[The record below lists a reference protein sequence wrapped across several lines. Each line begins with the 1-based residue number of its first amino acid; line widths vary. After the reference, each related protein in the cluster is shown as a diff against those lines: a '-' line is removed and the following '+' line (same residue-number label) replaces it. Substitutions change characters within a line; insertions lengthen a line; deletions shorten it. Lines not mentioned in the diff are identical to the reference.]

1 MGSFLASKN
10 SGSDHQKVKIINIL
24 EQEGELGLTISQI
37 AEKIN
42 LNRNSTAKYLEIMA
56 EKGEIYKVEKGTTSK
71 LYYPSRVAKSFEE
84 RNKYMVKYYQFLHKS
99 LFVDYLKDYKIA
111 REIGRAMAPDAAK
124 LYTERFEDVELSF
137 ESISGVISMAVEITY
152 PIANVKADVKL
163 NPKKKDSF
171 IISIKRCICN
181 GNNNYRSICEIQTGL
196 FEGIL
201 YELIYPQRVKVEEVE
216 CKCDGFDSC
225 KYIITNLGNKNE

>member
-10 SGSDHQKVKIINIL
+10 SGSDHQKVKIINLL
-24 EQEGELGLTISQI
+24 EQEGDLGLTISQI

-56 EKGEIYKVEKGTTSK
+56 EKGEIYKVEKGPTSK
-71 LYYPSRVAKSFEE
+71 LYYPNRVAKSFEE
-84 RNKYMVKYYQFLHKS
+84 RNKYMVKYYQLLHKS
-99 LFVDYLKDYKIA
+99 MFIDYLKDYQVA
-111 REIGRAMAPDAAK
+111 REIGLKMAPLAAK
-124 LYTERFEDVELSF
+124 MYTERFEEVELSF

-171 IISIKRCICN
+171 IISIKRCICDAN
-181 GNNNYRSICEIQTGL
+181 KDYRSICEIQAGL
-196 FEGIL
+196 FEGIMH
-201 YELIYPQRVKVEEVE
+201 ELIYPQRVKVEEVE
-216 CKCDGFDSC
+216 CKCDGFETC
-225 KYIITNLGNKNE
+225 KYIVTNLGNRE